1 MLESAAG
8 EPGFQKE
15 EGSGTGGRRPQ
26 GFSKPCERRT
36 EDAPGALTATSL
48 KSRTNK
54 GRLPNAK
61 RPAPANGAGQG
72 QLAARLVL
80 RSAGT
85 HVTGTRAAEEPLPGS
100 AVGTELTGWR
110 GGGRGRRAGKPSRL
124 TWAAATWPGTGTG
137 TAREACGEPRASGA
151 RSPQSPPSGHR
162 PGSIGSI
169 GSAGRAAE
177 GKARDQGP
185 RCGVGSRAGRGRG
198 RGGARP
204 GALGPPVTPP
214 GPRPPV
220 PADRQ
225 AECPLR
231 AISRPCTFLR
241 EASVQV
247 CGPTLNWVV
256 CFLTIEFPHL
266 YF

>member
-48 KSRTNK
+48 KSRTNE

-80 RSAGT
+80 RSAGRHARDRHAGCGGAAAGLCGRRGANGLAGRGRGPQSGET
-85 HVTGTRAAEEPLPGS
+85 VPPDVGGGYVARHRHRHREGSLRRTVGLRRQVTAESAERAPAWEHRECG
-100 AVGTELTGWR
+100 E
-110 GGGRGRRAGKPSRL
+110 GGRGRG
-124 TWAAATWPGTGTG
+124 
-137 TAREACGEPRASGA
+137 PR
-151 RSPQSPPSGHR
+151 R
-162 PGSIGSI
+162 
-169 GSAGRAAE
+169 
-177 GKARDQGP
+177 GP

-214 GPRPPV
+214 GPRPHV
-220 PADRQ
+220 RADRQ

-241 EASVQV
+241 EASVQL